1 MWEQSPAVPYLS
13 CQELALESLTHEGRL
28 ALPGKVRLSGEFLL
42 GGLEAAALY
51 QLELAIL

>member
-13 CQELALESLTHEGRL
+13 CQELALESLNHEGRL